1 MRASWP
7 REPLLIAGD
16 SCVLTFTSSASTS
29 GRSGVPGAP
38 RRGVP
43 RAPRR
48 GIPRAPTSTS
58 IAQQHQPPPPHTLT
72 THLPEAVTQ
81 QEAAGVQQEEEEEE
95 EEDEEEK
102 EEVEGFRATVTGY
115 SAEAF
120 AVECTHVF
128 LTHPHTVTHATRPL
142 HATSSHV
149 VSQVPSFDVC

>member
-29 GRSGVPGAP
+29 GRRGVPGAP

-43 RAPRR
+43 GAP
-48 GIPRAPTSTS
+48 PPTS
-58 IAQQHQPPPPHTLT
+58 IGQQHQPPPPHTLT

-81 QEAAGVQQEEEEEE
+81 QQAAGVQQQQLKEEEEEKKK
-95 EEDEEEK
+95 K

-120 AVECTHVF
+120 AVECTHV
-128 LTHPHTVTHATRPL
+128 
-142 HATSSHV
+142 
-149 VSQVPSFDVC
+149 C

>member
-1 MRASWP
+1 MRARWP
-7 REPLLIAGD
+7 QEALLIAGD

-29 GRSGVPGAP
+29 GRRGVPGAP
-38 RRGVP
+38 P
-43 RAPRR
+43 PK
-48 GIPRAPTSTS
+48 S
-58 IAQQHQPPPPHTLT
+58 IAQQHQPPPPPTLA
-72 THLPEAVTQ
+72 THLPEAATEQ
-81 QEAAGVQQEEEEEE
+81 QAGGVQQQQQQQQQEEKEE
-95 EEDEEEK
+95 EEEK

-142 HATSSHV
+142 HATSSLV